1 MSRDE
6 PATRIVAR
14 FHYRHEGEL
23 AQGYLRDAGVDAAL
37 FVDDAGGA
45 DVGMAFVNLA
55 RLVVRAED
63 AERALE
69 LLRDLDILP
78 SEQEP

>member
-1 MSRDE
+1 MRRDE
-6 PATRIVAR
+6 PATRIVAH
-14 FHYRHEGEL
+14 FHYRHEGEF
-23 AQGYLRDAGVDAAL
+23 AQAYLHDAGVDAAL

-45 DVGMAFVNLA
+45 DAGLAFVNPA
-55 RLVVRAED
+55 RLMVRTED

-69 LLRDLDILP
+69 LLRDLGILP

>member
-1 MSRDE
+1 MRRDE

-14 FHYRHEGEL
+14 FNYRYEGEL
-23 AQGYLRDAGVDAAL
+23 AQGYLRDAGLDAAL

-45 DVGMAFVNLA
+45 DLGMAFVNPA

-63 AERALE
+63 EERALG
-69 LLRDLDILP
+69 LLRDLGILP
-78 SEQEP
+78 SEEEP

>member
-1 MSRDE
+1 MTDE
-6 PATRIVAR
+6 RPDTTIVAR

-45 DVGMAFVNLA
+45 DCGLAFVNPA
-55 RLVVRAED
+55 RLLVRTED
-63 AERALE
+63 EEQAVE
-69 LLRDLDILP
+69 LLQDLGMLGG
-78 SEQEP
+78 EQEA